1 MLFTFSPSK
10 PASGHLLACIALP
23 LLWALTACAVPPA
36 PAASAPP
43 LWSTTWQL
51 EDLGGRGVLDRAQ
64 ATLAFPEAGRVAGQG
79 SCNRFFGS
87 VTVDGS
93 RIGFGQ
99 IASTRMACVAA
110 VNEQESRYLA
120 ALQKAER
127 YEVQGSTLL
136 VHVQGL
142 DKPLRFIRTG
152 P

>member
-10 PASGHLLACIALP
+10 PAAGHLLACIALP
-23 LLWALTACAVPPA
+23 LLWSLTACAVPPA

-43 LWSTTWQL
+43 LWGTTWQL

-99 IASTRMACVAA
+99 IGSTRMACVAA
-110 VNEQESRYLA
+110 VNEQESRYL
-120 ALQKAER
+120 
-127 YEVQGSTLL
+127 
-136 VHVQGL
+136 
-142 DKPLRFIRTG
+142 
-152 P
+152 